1 MYICCQSNLYYVIL
15 FILKYVNMLLFCK
28 IIGPKEDYFNIII
41 NKIVINVWHIKFTL
55 HAVCQFKDNHIVSML
70 LSIFMNKFC
79 KRVLITSWYFVQR
92 LNINVCARYLVMGPH
107 AYIFLFI
114 HIYIWYFVIN
124 CELIVIVQHL
134 LYLLMLTTFLCLM
147 VQTSRNGMSTL

>member
-92 LNINVCARYLVMGPH
+92 LNINVCARYLIMGPH
-107 AYIFLFI
+107 TYVY
-114 HIYIWYFVIN
+114 IYIYVCMYVCIYVYVYV
-124 CELIVIVQHL
+124 C
-134 LYLLMLTTFLCLM
+134 
-147 VQTSRNGMSTL
+147 